1 MKIYLLG
8 FVLCLFSLDLSA
20 QDFGLYW
27 KYKDYDGAIA
37 LTAPRWVIHAGSWFA
52 GEKAERKLIR
62 KVRKAR
68 VLVFEDQDSPVTKRD
83 VEKFSRKAGKR
94 GLESMLS
101 VREKQTRVEVWAKER
116 RNKLRKIVI
125 LVREPETFALVS
137 LRTKLSIDEIGA
149 LLKDLPKEFKDKN
162 KDGKSEERLLPPNVR
177 SVIRI

>member
-8 FVLCLFSLDLSA
+8 FVLCLFGLDLSA

-37 LTAPRWVIHAGSWFA
+37 FTVPRWAIHAGSWFA
-52 GEKAERKLIR
+52 EEKTERKLIR

-68 VLVFEDQDSPVTKRD
+68 VLVFEEEDSPVTKRD
-83 VEKFSRKAGKR
+83 VEKFSRKARKR

-116 RNKLRKIVI
+116 RNKLRKVVI
-125 LVREPETFALVS
+125 FVREPETFALVS
-137 LRTKLSIDEIGA
+137 LRTKLSIDEIGD
-149 LLKDLPKEFKDKN
+149 LLKDLPKEFKN
-162 KDGKSEERLLPPNVR
+162 KDGKPEERLLPQNVR

>member
-8 FVLCLFSLDLSA
+8 FALCLFSLDLSA
-20 QDFGLYW
+20 QDYGLYW

-37 LTAPRWVIHAGSWFA
+37 LSVPRWVIHAGSWFVD
-52 GEKAERKLIR
+52 EKAERKLMR

-83 VEKFSRKAGKR
+83 MEKFTRKARRK

-101 VREKQTRVEVWAKER
+101 VRDKQTRVEVWAKER
-116 RNKLRKIVI
+116 RNKLRKVVI
-125 LVREPETFALVS
+125 FVNEPETFALVS
-137 LRTKLSIDEIGA
+137 LRTKLNIDEIGV
-149 LLKDLPKEFKDKN
+149 LLKDLPKEFK
-162 KDGKSEERLLPPNVR
+162 GESEERLLPVNVR

>member
-1 MKIYLLG
+1 MKSLL
-8 FVLCLFSLDLSA
+8 LFSICLLLALPGKA
-20 QDFGLYW
+20 QDGNLYW

-37 LTAPRWVIHAGSWFA
+37 LSVPRWVIHAGSWFVD
-52 GEKAERKLIR
+52 EKAERKLMR

-83 VEKFSRKAGKR
+83 MEKFTRKARRK

-116 RNKLRKIVI
+116 RNKLRKVVI
-125 LVREPETFALVS
+125 FVNEPETFALVS
-137 LRTKLSIDEIGA
+137 LRTKLNIDEIGV
-149 LLKDLPKEFKDKN
+149 LLKDLPKEFK
-162 KDGKSEERLLPPNVR
+162 GESEERLLPVNVR

>member
-8 FVLCLFSLDLSA
+8 FALCLFSLDLSA
-20 QDFGLYW
+20 QDYGLYW

-37 LTAPRWVIHAGSWFA
+37 LSVPRWVIHAGSWFVD
-52 GEKAERKLIR
+52 EKAERKLMR

-83 VEKFSRKAGKR
+83 MEKFTRKARRK

-116 RNKLRKIVI
+116 RNKLRKVVI
-125 LVREPETFALVS
+125 FVNEPETFALVS
-137 LRTKLSIDEIGA
+137 LRTKLNIDEIGA
-149 LLKDLPKEFKDKN
+149 LLKDLPKEFK
-162 KDGKSEERLLPPNVR
+162 GESEERLLPVNVR

>member
-8 FVLCLFSLDLSA
+8 FALCLFSLDLSA
-20 QDFGLYW
+20 QDYGLYW

-37 LTAPRWVIHAGSWFA
+37 LSVPRWVIHAGSWFVD
-52 GEKAERKLIR
+52 EKAERKLMR

-83 VEKFSRKAGKR
+83 MEKFTRKARRK

-116 RNKLRKIVI
+116 RNKLRKVVI
-125 LVREPETFALVS
+125 FVNEPETFALVS
-137 LRTKLSIDEIGA
+137 LRTKLNIDEIGV
-149 LLKDLPKEFKDKN
+149 LLKDLPKEFK
-162 KDGKSEERLLPPNVR
+162 GESEERLLPVNVR